1 MEYLDSKNL
10 PIQSHMSP
18 EEVALILSQT
28 FRDVEAKRVTL
39 RYALV
44 VSRLA
49 VAMSRTIETVELKKR
64 VEFIEQVLKQRKIK

>member
-1 MEYLDSKNL
+1 MEYLDSHNL

-28 FRDVEAKRVTL
+28 LRDVGTRKVTL
-39 RYALV
+39 RYALA

-49 VAMSRTIETVELKKR
+49 VAMSKTIEVVELKKR

>member
-10 PIQSHMSP
+10 PIQSYMSP